1 MDPSMEAKKLAAQP
15 YTVQVNKDLTTTGNL
30 VYLAFC
36 PELEGCMGQGETE
49 QEAIADLKAARID
62 FIRSLLEDG
71 LPVPVPQFRP
81 TITTSGLTNIFT
93 NIRDFTLLTSKFD
106 AVEPD
111 PVASKVYHLF
121 GASIGS

>member
-49 QEAIADLKAARID
+49 QVKW
-62 FIRSLLEDG
+62 
-71 LPVPVPQFRP
+71 
-81 TITTSGLTNIFT
+81 
-93 NIRDFTLLTSKFD
+93 
-106 AVEPD
+106 
-111 PVASKVYHLF
+111 
-121 GASIGS
+121 